1 MSRRAA
7 IVTQADVHRVVLGA
21 KRAGARQV
29 VVRPDGAIVIL
40 IDEDA
45 AGVEAQQTTSEAVDD
60 GEIIDL

>member
-7 IVTQADVHRVVLGA
+7 LVTQADVHRVVLGA

-29 VVRPDGAIVIL
+29 VVRTDGTMVIL

-45 AGVEAQQTTSEAVDD
+45 GVVAAPPQEVADERV
-60 GEIIDL
+60 IML